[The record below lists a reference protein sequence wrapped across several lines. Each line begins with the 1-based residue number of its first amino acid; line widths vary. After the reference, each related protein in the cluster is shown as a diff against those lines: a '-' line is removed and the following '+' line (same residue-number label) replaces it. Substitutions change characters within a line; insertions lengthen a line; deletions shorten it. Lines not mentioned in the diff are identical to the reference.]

1 MSKDDKEEKI
11 NNNIEEQ
18 KDTNTTP
25 EEETVVTIAPTIIDE
40 DEMTREERKKDL
52 SAIIPEFQET
62 KTADQISLESKENQL
77 KSDGCIVIGNI
88 VDDKY
93 NYIPDAKLPE
103 MIDMKARKSYIKKN
117 KEKKMN
123 ISEVD
128 IKAAELKK
136 KKMLNITS
144 MISLCIIA
152 FLVAAY
158 LYYKNSPK
166 DADFNPLTVTVEL
179 GKSLPTSKSAYVK
192 PGIGKEV
199 DEMSYTIDTKD
210 VVVDKVGEYKYYV
223 THNNKRK
230 PGIIKIVD
238 TTPPAIETRE
248 VILLEGE
255 SFEASSFVVK
265 CSDLSGCNYS
275 FEDSNT
281 ENKYTQAGSY
291 VVVVAATDAFG
302 NKTIKKESLVIEKVG
317 YVKFFKKQFE
327 YDFSTNSQKVEK
339 YEIHFTDFLSDSIIL
354 TGIHTT
360 ITTYSDE
367 ESYQTARKEY
377 YGEVNYTC
385 DDEAK
390 TIKHVEKATTVGYY
404 YSSYDQVINYLKTQG
419 FEEVDS

>member
-1 MSKDDKEEKI
+1 MSKDE
-11 NNNIEEQ
+11 NIEET
-18 KDTNTTP
+18 KDIIGEQDAKKTP
-25 EEETVVTIAPTIIDE
+25 EEEQVVTIAPTMMDE

-52 SAIIPEFQET
+52 SSIIPEFQET

-93 NYIPDAKLPE
+93 NYIPDVKLPE
-103 MIDMKARKSYIKKN
+103 MIDMKARKSFLKKN
-117 KEKKMN
+117 KEIKMN

-128 IKAAELKK
+128 LKAAEAKR
-136 KKMLNITS
+136 KKMLNVTS
-144 MISLCIIA
+144 TISLCLIA
-152 FLVAAY
+152 FLAAAY
-158 LYYKNSPK
+158 FYFKNSPK
-166 DADFNPLTVTVEL
+166 DGDFKPLTVTVEL
-179 GKSLPTSKSAYVK
+179 GESLPTSKSAYVK
-192 PGIGKEV
+192 PGIGNNI
-199 DEMSYTIDTKD
+199 DEMAYTIDTKD
-210 VVVDKVGEYKYYV
+210 VVVDKVGEYTYYV

-230 PGIIKIVD
+230 PGKLKIVD
-238 TTPPAIETRE
+238 TTPPEIETRE
-248 VILLEGE
+248 VVLIEGE
-255 SFEASSFVVK
+255 TFEASSFVVK
-265 CSDLSGCNYS
+265 CSDLSGCNYA

-291 VVVVAATDAFG
+291 VVVVTASDAFG

-327 YDFSTNSQKVEK
+327 FDFETNSQKVEK
-339 YEIHFTDFLSDSIIL
+339 YEIHFTDFFSDSIIL

-367 ESYQTARKEY
+367 ESYQKARKEY